1 MFGFLTFG
9 AVMTCLELGLK
20 NWVET
25 QDEAG
30 FPRDVPA
37 LKGMLRLHRNHNT
50 GFSFGVLRERR
61 QVVETVPLCTTS
73 GIAGIWLWLMS
84 CRGRFMEKLALTLTL
99 AGGVSNLYER
109 MKRGYVVDYFSICWK
124 FLKRVV
130 LNLGDV
136 CIFAGA
142 VLYMV
147 SQFIAFVICFIKE
160 RKS

>member
-1 MFGFLTFG
+1 
-9 AVMTCLELGLK
+9 
-20 NWVET
+20 
-25 QDEAG
+25 
-30 FPRDVPA
+30 
-37 LKGMLRLHRNHNT
+37 
-50 GFSFGVLRERR
+50 
-61 QVVETVPLCTTS
+61 
-73 GIAGIWLWLMS
+73 
-84 CRGRFMEKLALTLTL
+84 MEKLALTLTL
-99 AGGVSNLYER
+99 AGGVSNLYDR